1 MNTPNEHE
9 WQAQQQALGPAQV
22 GEHPFADRYR
32 AVYQA
37 MAHAELP
44 ALPPGLPDAVAA
56 ALRAQ
61 EVDEHIERWL
71 LRAAG
76 LLALIGAVLYAG
88 PWLTDQTELLAPLR
102 SWLQSGWLWAA
113 LLAGAS
119 AALVD
124 RMAARGTSSLA
135 A

>member
-9 WQAQQQALGPAQV
+9 WQAQQQALGPAQP
-22 GEHPFADRYR
+22 GEHPLADRYR

-37 MAHAELP
+37 VVHAELP

-71 LRAAG
+71 LRTAG
-76 LLALIGAVLYAG
+76 LLALVGAAVYAG
-88 PWLTDQTELLAPLR
+88 PWLSDHVTLLAPLR
-102 SWLQSGWLWAA
+102 TWLQSGWVWAT
-113 LLAGAS
+113 LLAGAG

-124 RMAARGTSSLA
+124 RMAARGSASLA
-135 A
+135 T